1 MTFPWLFKFPPSHPP
16 PPLKIYAINVAQMFG
31 NAILHL
37 ACTLTQ
43 SFAAKTPTTGTEWQA
58 NAERRTQISFSF
70 STFFPFSFF
79 FLALT
84 QSSQMPSGMSQG
96 IAKVTGVGTGTTTW
110 PGVRVRIGLDSGY
123 VTLRFN

>member
-1 MTFPWLFKFPPSHPP
+1 MQSVEPKLAFRFPH
-16 PPLKIYAINVAQMFG
+16 
-31 NAILHL
+31 
-37 ACTLTQ
+37 
-43 SFAAKTPTTGTEWQA
+43 
-58 NAERRTQISFSF
+58 FSL
-70 STFFPFSFF
+70 FSFF

>member
-1 MTFPWLFKFPPSHPP
+1 
-16 PPLKIYAINVAQMFG
+16 MFG

-43 SFAAKTPTTGTEWQA
+43 SFAAKTPTTRTEWQA
-58 NAERRTQISFSF
+58 NTERRTQISFSF

-79 FLALT
+79 LLT